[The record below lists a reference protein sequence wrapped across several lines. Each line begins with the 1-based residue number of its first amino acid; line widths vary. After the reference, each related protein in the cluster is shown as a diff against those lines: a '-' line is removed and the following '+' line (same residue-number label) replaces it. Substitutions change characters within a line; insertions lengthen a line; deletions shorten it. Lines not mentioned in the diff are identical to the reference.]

1 MSELKEN
8 ILSEVPPEEE
18 RTKAPQTDLAV
29 LAEPV
34 QTDLET
40 DQSDDAGNLNFTNQR
55 FANIRSDVHIVS
67 LDRRATVETEA
78 DTEMKHLLEL
88 LASLRSRHILMGKL
102 EGIETSE
109 SGDPRAVLHYGSFK
123 VLIPSFEM
131 MEPPEDLRGM
141 NLNDVMRYLITKR
154 LGSEIDFIVKG
165 IDQEAGVVVASRKEA
180 MAVRRRQFYFGQDR
194 EGNNLLYEGAI
205 AEARVISV
213 IRTGIFVELF
223 GQEVYIPAMELS
235 YQRIL
240 DCAKLYM
247 TGQKILVKILSLDR
261 SQPQNIRVTLSVKQ
275 TRKNPYDTILEK
287 YIPGNH
293 YIGTVTMVD
302 VNGVFVALDGGVD
315 CLCIYPVRGI
325 PLIGSRVTVR
335 IYKVNPETKRITGDI
350 IHSVSMIE

>member
-1 MSELKEN
+1 MN
-8 ILSEVPPEEE
+8 
-18 RTKAPQTDLAV
+18 
-29 LAEPV
+29 
-34 QTDLET
+34 
-40 DQSDDAGNLNFTNQR
+40 QSDDAGGLNFTNQK

-67 LDRRATVETEA
+67 LDRRSTVATEA
-78 DTEMKHLLEL
+78 DTEMKYLLDL
-88 LASLRSRHILMGKL
+88 LASLRSRHILSGKL
-102 EGIETSE
+102 EGIESSE
-109 SGDPRAVLHYGSFK
+109 SGEPRAVLHYGSFK

-131 MEPPEDLRGM
+131 MDPPDDLRGM
-141 NLNDVMRYLITKR
+141 NPNDVMRYLITKR

-180 MAVRRRQFYFGQDR
+180 MAVRRRQFYLGQDR

-261 SQPQNIRVTLSVKQ
+261 SQPQNIRVSLSVKQ

-315 CLCIYPVRGI
+315 CLCVYPVRGI

>member
-1 MSELKEN
+1 MSEVKEN
-8 ILSEVPPEEE
+8 VLSGVPPEEE
-18 RTKAPQTDLAV
+18 TPQTELAV
-29 LAEPV
+29 LDEPV
-34 QTDLET
+34 QTDLGMS
-40 DQSDDAGNLNFTNQR
+40 QSDEAGNFNFANQR
-55 FANIRSDVHIVS
+55 FSNIRSDTHIVS

-78 DTEMKHLLEL
+78 DTEMKYLLDL
-88 LASLRSRHILMGKL
+88 LASLRSRHILTGKL
-102 EGIETSE
+102 EGVE
-109 SGDPRAVLHYGSFK
+109 SSDSGEPRAVLRYGSFK

-141 NLNDVMRYLITKR
+141 NPNDVMRYLISKR
-154 LGSEIDFIVKG
+154 LGAEIDFIVKG
-165 IDQEAGVVVASRKEA
+165 IDQEAGVVVASRNEA

-194 EGNNLLYEGAI
+194 EGNNLLYEGAV

-213 IRTGIFVELF
+213 IRTGLFVELF
-223 GQEVYIPAMELS
+223 GVEVYIPATEVS

-240 DCAKLYM
+240 DCGKLYA
-247 TGQKILVKILSLDR
+247 TGQRVLVKILNLDR
-261 SQPQNIRVTLSVKQ
+261 SQPKQIQVSVSIKQ
-275 TRKNPYDTILEK
+275 TKKNPYDTIVEK

-350 IHSVSMIE
+350 VHTASMIE